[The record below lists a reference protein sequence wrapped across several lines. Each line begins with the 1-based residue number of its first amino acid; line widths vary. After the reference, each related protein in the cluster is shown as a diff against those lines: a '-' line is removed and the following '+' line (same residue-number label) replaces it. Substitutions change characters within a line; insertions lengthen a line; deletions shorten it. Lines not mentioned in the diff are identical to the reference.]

1 MEKFLSKIKKF
12 IPPFI
17 FEFLSPTY
25 HWIYS
30 FLGALIY
37 RFPSNHLIL
46 VGVTGTNGKTTVVH
60 MLSSILSL
68 TDKTAHISSVS
79 FKIND
84 QEETNY
90 YKMTM
95 PGRFFVQ
102 KFLRKAVDAGCKYA
116 VIEVTSEGIKQFRS
130 NFLNF
135 DVAVFTNLSREHIE
149 RHGSF
154 ENYRLAKQ
162 KLFQQLILQP
172 RKIIDGKKIYKTIV
186 VNASDKNAEN
196 FTKYNADEVL
206 GFASENII
214 VRNRIGKP
222 IPLLIYQNVKS
233 MGHGMSFSIENN
245 VYFLPMFGEFNIQ
258 NAAAA
263 ITVSYALQIKNSLV
277 KKALENFHGVSGR
290 MEVVHQ
296 KPLVLIDY
304 AHTPEAL
311 KNLYSAIKTGIYN
324 QKPRKLVCVL
334 GAAGGGRDKWKRPEL
349 GKIADKFCDNI
360 FITNEDPYDE
370 DPRKIM
376 DDVASGVKNKK
387 PHLILDRKIAI
398 HKALASA
405 QYDDA
410 VVISGKGSE
419 PWMMLADNK
428 KIKWDD
434 RKIARDEIEKLNK
447 F

>member
-12 IPPFI
+12 IPPFV
-17 FEFLSPTY
+17 FDFFSPVY
-25 HWIYS
+25 HWLYS

-37 RFPSNHLIL
+37 RFPSNDLIL
-46 VGVTGTNGKTTVVH
+46 IGVTGTDGKTTVVH
-60 MLSSILSL
+60 MLSSVLSL
-68 TDKTAHISSVS
+68 AGKTAHISSVS
-79 FKIND
+79 FKIGD
-84 QEETNY
+84 EEETNY

-95 PGRFFVQ
+95 PGRFFMQ

-135 DVAVFTNLSREHIE
+135 DVAAFINLSREHIE

-154 ENYRLAKQ
+154 ENYRRAKQ
-162 KLFQQLILQP
+162 KLFQQLISQP
-172 RKIIDGKKIYKTIV
+172 HKTVGGKKIYKTIV

-196 FTKYNADEVL
+196 FTHYNADEIL
-206 GFASENII
+206 GFAGENVV

-222 IPLLIYQNVKS
+222 IPLLIYRGVKS
-233 MGHGMSFSIENN
+233 MKQGVSFSIDNN

-258 NAAAA
+258 NAVAA
-263 ITVSYALQIKNSLV
+263 IAISHAMQIKKDLV

-290 MEVVHQ
+290 MEVVRQ
-296 KPLVLIDY
+296 KPLVLVDY

-311 KNLYSAIKTGIYN
+311 KNLYSAVKLGIYN
-324 QKPRKLVCVL
+324 QKPRKLTCVL
-334 GAAGGGRDKWKRPEL
+334 GATGGGRDKWKRPEL
-349 GKIADKFCDNI
+349 GKIADKFCDTV

-370 DPRKIM
+370 DPKNIM
-376 DDVASGVKNKK
+376 NDVAGGVKNKK
-387 PHLILDRKIAI
+387 PHLILDRKMAIRKAIA
-398 HKALASA
+398 SV

-419 PWMMLADNK
+419 PWMVVAENK

-434 RKIARDEIEKLNK
+434 RKIARDEIKKLNK